1 MASSCRFTL
10 GHAAVVKRALK
21 QLKPQDAENEEV
33 EEHEDSNIYKR
44 PDRA

>member
-1 MASSCRFTL
+1 MASSCKFTL
-10 GHAAVVKRALK
+10 GHAPVVKRALK
-21 QLKPQDAENEEV
+21 QLKPQDAENEKI